1 MLQLDFA
8 IPGSRML
15 QVVGYHESQRHIG
28 RLDVNITR
36 GCIAVLL
43 RM

>member
-8 IPGSRML
+8 IPGSCML
-15 QVVGYHESQRHIG
+15 QVGYHESQRHIG